1 MKKLTLPSEF
11 ICHEYSYYGKI
22 QGDKSGRSLEEFKRM
37 ITKAEQRKEMDYLK
51 SVLYVLER
59 EIAKGEN
66 AKETLEDDIRVTM
79 KYTWEEGS
87 TESDDWI
94 SSEQSVRQLNRGV
107 IATDKT
113 LRAYRRMIGSAYF
126 ARVDFEEDGEITPA
140 YLGIATL
147 KDGNEFYIY
156 DWRAPIASPF
166 YDAEIGPASYT
177 LPGGEVIEGR
187 VTLKRQYK
195 IENDQILEIFDTN
208 TQVVDE
214 VLSRLLS
221 VSGSTKMKNIV
232 ATIQKEQNR
241 IIRKQ
246 DVDIL
251 AVQGPAGSGKTS
263 VALHRIAYLLYA
275 DKENLNR
282 SNMLILSPNET
293 FSNYISDVLP
303 QMGEDN
309 VFQTTFYEYVQS
321 YLKEFKTKNDMNKVY
336 EELYLGEKTP
346 FYNSIKFKFWPG
358 YIGLLESVLE
368 SVKYKLFSIENDIVI
383 DGITLAGA
391 EFLQRFVDNTLAGS
405 DLCLYEQAKIVNEKI
420 LSIAGVKLLNHE
432 KTRAK
437 LNKLLISNLKKI
449 TAKSVYTE
457 LYSSL
462 DKFTAI
468 VQQVYN
474 ELGTPKADKLTI
486 KDLKVVFDYT
496 KDCLDKGF
504 LSYEDVMPYLYLK
517 ERILGVVEQ
526 HNIKQV
532 VIDEAQDYSLI
543 QYKILSRVFRRAKI
557 TIVGDINQSLMPF
570 VSYNDYESVI
580 KLFES
585 GRAMARSETQYLT
598 RTYRS
603 TVEINNFA
611 SLVLGANVLN
621 SRAQLDRH
629 GEEVKIIQED
639 DKKFASAKMIKDA
652 LELKKKYN
660 TVAIIYKTE
669 KECRELQK
677 ALSKHSSKDDFIYMI
692 DGEND
697 FTTKKIMV
705 MPLYI
710 AKGLEF
716 DAVLIPK
723 ANEDNYS
730 KQEKKLFYVAVTRA
744 MNELRIYYDDIPS
757 SLIIGKKLGE

>member
-1 MKKLTLPSEF
+1 
-11 ICHEYSYYGKI
+11 
-22 QGDKSGRSLEEFKRM
+22 M
-37 ITKAEQRKEMDYLK
+37 ISKAEQRKEMDYLK

-59 EIAKGEN
+59 EIEKGESS
-66 AKETLEDDIRVTM
+66 KETLEQDIRGAM
-79 KYTWEEGS
+79 KYIWDEGS
-87 TESDDWI
+87 VEADDWLA
-94 SSEQSVRQLNRGV
+94 SEQSVRQLNRGV

-113 LRAYRRMIGSAYF
+113 LRAYRRMLGSAYF
-126 ARVDFEEDGEITPA
+126 ARVDFEEDGEITPV
-140 YLGIATL
+140 YIGIATL

-166 YDAEIGPASYT
+166 YDSEIGPASYT
-177 LPGGEVIEGR
+177 LPDGTVIEGR

-195 IENDQILEIFDTN
+195 IENDQIIEIFDTN
-208 TQVVDE
+208 TQVVDT
-214 VLSRLLS
+214 VLSKLLTI
-221 VSGSTKMKNIV
+221 SGSTKMKNIV

-246 DVDIL
+246 DVEIL

-282 SNMLILSPNET
+282 TNMLILSPNET

-309 VFQTTFYEYVQS
+309 VFQTTFYDYVQN
-321 YLKEFKTKNDMNKVY
+321 YLREFKTKNDMNKVY
-336 EELYLGEKTP
+336 EELYLKEPTP

-358 YIGLLESVLE
+358 YIRLIESLID
-368 SVKYKLFSIENDIVI
+368 SIKYKLFSIENDVVI
-383 DGITLAGA
+383 DGINLAGA
-391 EFLQRFVDNTLAGS
+391 EFLQRFVDNTLKNS
-405 DLCLYEQAKIVNEKI
+405 DLCLYEQAKLVNEKV
-420 LSIAGVKLLNHE
+420 LSIAGVKLLNHD

-437 LNKLLISNLKKI
+437 LNKQLLNNLKKI
-449 TAKSVYTE
+449 TAKTVYTE

-462 DKFTAI
+462 DKFTAM
-468 VQQVYN
+468 VQNVYN

-486 KDLKVVFDYT
+486 KELKTVFDYT
-496 KDCLDKGF
+496 KEGLDKGV

-517 ERILGVVEQ
+517 ERMLGVVEQ

-543 QYKILSRVFRRAKI
+543 QYKILASVFKRANI

-570 VSYNDYESVI
+570 VNYSDYESVI
-580 KLFES
+580 KLFQS
-585 GRAMARSETQYLT
+585 DRALARAETQYLT
-598 RTYRS
+598 KTYRS

-611 SLVLGANVLN
+611 NIVIGNNVLN
-621 SRAQLDRH
+621 SRTQLDRH
-629 GEEVKIIQED
+629 GEDVKIIKED
-639 DKKFASAKMIKDA
+639 EQKIDGDKLIADAIK
-652 LELKKKYN
+652 LKEQYN

-669 KECRELQK
+669 KECKELQR
-677 ALSKHSSKDDFIYMI
+677 AMAKHPKRDEFIYMV

-697 FTTKKIMV
+697 FTTHKIMV
-705 MPLYI
+705 MPLYT

-716 DAVLIPK
+716 DAVLLPK
-723 ANEDNYS
+723 ANENNFS
-730 KQEKKLFYVAVTRA
+730 KEETKLFYVAITRA

-757 SLIIGKKLGE
+757 SLILNRITENE

>member
-1 MKKLTLPSEF
+1 
-11 ICHEYSYYGKI
+11 
-22 QGDKSGRSLEEFKRM
+22 M
-37 ITKAEQRKEMDYLK
+37 ISKAEQRKEMDYLK

-59 EIAKGEN
+59 EIEKGESS
-66 AKETLEDDIRVTM
+66 KENLEQDIRGAM
-79 KYTWEEGS
+79 KYIWDEGS
-87 TESDDWI
+87 VEADDWLA
-94 SSEQSVRQLNRGV
+94 SEQSVRQLNRGV

-113 LRAYRRMIGSAYF
+113 LRAYRRMLGSAYF
-126 ARVDFEEDGEITPA
+126 ARVDFEEDGEITPV
-140 YLGIATL
+140 YIGIATL

-166 YDAEIGPASYT
+166 YDSEIGPASYT
-177 LPGGEVIEGR
+177 LPDGTVIEGR

-195 IENDQILEIFDTN
+195 IENDQIIEIFDTN
-208 TQVVDE
+208 TQVVDT
-214 VLSRLLS
+214 VLSKLLTI
-221 VSGSTKMKNIV
+221 SGSTKMKNIV

-246 DVDIL
+246 DVEIL

-282 SNMLILSPNET
+282 TNMLILSPNET

-309 VFQTTFYEYVQS
+309 VFQTTFYDYVQN
-321 YLKEFKTKNDMNKVY
+321 YLREFKTKNDMDKVY
-336 EELYLGEKTP
+336 EELYLKEPTP

-358 YIGLLESVLE
+358 YIRLIESLID
-368 SVKYKLFSIENDIVI
+368 SIKYKLFSIENDVVI
-383 DGITLAGA
+383 DGINLAGA
-391 EFLQRFVDNTLAGS
+391 EFLQRFVDNTLKNS
-405 DLCLYEQAKIVNEKI
+405 DLCLYEQAKLVNEKV
-420 LSIAGVKLLNHE
+420 LSIAGVKLLNHD

-437 LNKLLISNLKKI
+437 LNKQLLNNLKKI
-449 TAKSVYTE
+449 TAKTVYTE

-462 DKFTAI
+462 DKFTAM
-468 VQQVYN
+468 VQNVYN

-486 KDLKVVFDYT
+486 KELKTVFDYT
-496 KDCLDKGF
+496 KEGLDKGV

-517 ERILGVVEQ
+517 ERMLGVVEQ

-543 QYKILSRVFRRAKI
+543 QYKILASVFKRANI

-570 VSYNDYESVI
+570 VNYSDYESVI
-580 KLFES
+580 KLFQS
-585 GRAMARSETQYLT
+585 DRALARAETQYLT
-598 RTYRS
+598 KTYRS

-611 SLVLGANVLN
+611 NIIIGNNVLN
-621 SRAQLDRH
+621 SRTQLDRH
-629 GEEVKIIQED
+629 GEDVKIIKED
-639 DKKFASAKMIKDA
+639 EQKIDGDKLISDAIK
-652 LELKKKYN
+652 LKEQYN

-669 KECRELQK
+669 KECKELQR
-677 ALSKHSSKDDFIYMI
+677 AMAKHPKRDAFIYMV

-697 FTTKKIMV
+697 FTTHKIMV
-705 MPLYI
+705 MPLYT

-716 DAVLIPK
+716 DAVLLPK
-723 ANEDNYS
+723 ANENNFS
-730 KQEKKLFYVAVTRA
+730 KEETKLFYVAITRA

-757 SLIIGKKLGE
+757 SLILNRITENE

>member
-1 MKKLTLPSEF
+1 
-11 ICHEYSYYGKI
+11 
-22 QGDKSGRSLEEFKRM
+22 M
-37 ITKAEQRKEMDYLK
+37 ITKAEQRQEMDYLK
-51 SVLYVLER
+51 SVLYVLEK
-59 EIAKGEN
+59 EIEKSEN
-66 AKETLEDDIRVTM
+66 SKESLEEDIRGAM
-79 KYTWEEGS
+79 KYIWEEGS
-87 TESDDWI
+87 TEADDWLT
-94 SSEQSVRQLNRGV
+94 SEQSVRQLNRGV

-113 LRAYRRMIGSAYF
+113 LRAYRRMLGSAYF
-126 ARVDFEEDGEITPA
+126 ARVDFEEDGEVTPA

-166 YDAEIGPASYT
+166 YDSEVGPASYK
-177 LPGGEVIEGR
+177 LPNGEMIEGK

-214 VLSRLLS
+214 VLSRLLTAT
-221 VSGSTKMKNIV
+221 GSTKMKNIV
-232 ATIQKEQNR
+232 STIQKEQNK

-263 VALHRIAYLLYA
+263 VALHRIAYLLYS
-275 DKENLNR
+275 DKENLSRN
-282 SNMLILSPNET
+282 NMLILSPNDT

-336 EELYLGEKTP
+336 EELYLNEKTP

-358 YIGLLESVLE
+358 YISLIETFIESR
-368 SVKYKLFSIENDIVI
+368 KYKLFSIENDIVL
-383 DGITLAGA
+383 DGINLAGA
-391 EFLQRFVDNTLAGS
+391 EFLKRFVDNNLKNS
-405 DLCLYEQAKIVNEKI
+405 DLSLYEQAKLVNEKI
-420 LSIAGVKLLNHE
+420 LSIAGVKLLGHE

-437 LNKLLISNLKKI
+437 LNKLLQTNLKKI
-449 TAKSVYTE
+449 TAKSVYTD

-462 DKFTAI
+462 DNFTGL
-468 VQQVYN
+468 VQTVYN
-474 ELGTPKADKLTI
+474 ELGTPKADKLL
-486 KDLKVVFDYT
+486 LKELKEVFDYT
-496 KDCLDKGF
+496 KDGIEKGL

-517 ERILGVVEQ
+517 ERMLGVVEQ
-526 HNIKQV
+526 HGIRQV
-532 VIDEAQDYSLI
+532 IIDEAQDYSLI
-543 QYKILSRVFRRAKI
+543 QYKILSSVFKRAQI
-557 TIVGDINQSLMPF
+557 TLVGDTNQSLMPF
-570 VSYNDYESVI
+570 VNYNDYESII
-580 KLFES
+580 KLFQS
-585 GRAMARSETQYLT
+585 GRASAKAETQYLS

-603 TVEINNFA
+603 TMEINNFA
-611 SLVLGANVLN
+611 SMVIGQNVLN

-629 GEEVKIIQED
+629 GEDVKVIKD
-639 DKKFASAKMIKDA
+639 DGNKMIADA
-652 LELKKKYN
+652 IELKNKYN

-669 KECRELQK
+669 KECKELQK
-677 ALSKHSSKDDFIYMI
+677 KILKSEYKDNFIFMV

-697 FTTKKIMV
+697 FTTKKVMV

-716 DAVLIPK
+716 DAVMVPK
-723 ANEDNYS
+723 VNEDNFN
-730 KQEKKLFYVAVTRA
+730 KTHKKLFYVAVTRA

-757 SLIIGKKLGE
+757 SMIISRVEETNA

>member
-1 MKKLTLPSEF
+1 
-11 ICHEYSYYGKI
+11 
-22 QGDKSGRSLEEFKRM
+22 M
-37 ITKAEQRKEMDYLK
+37 ISKAEERKEIDYLK
-51 SVLYVLER
+51 SVLYVLEK
-59 EIAKGEN
+59 EIEKSESS
-66 AKETLEDDIRVTM
+66 KDTLEVDIRQAM
-79 KYTWEEGS
+79 KYIWEQGS
-87 TESDDWI
+87 TEADDWI

-107 IATDKT
+107 LATEKQ
-113 LRAYRRMIGSAYF
+113 LRAYRRMLGSAYF
-126 ARVDFEEDGEITPA
+126 ARVDFTEDGETTPV
-140 YLGIATL
+140 YIGIATL

-166 YDAEIGPASYT
+166 YDSEIGPASYT
-177 LPGGEVIEGR
+177 LPDGTVIDGQ

-195 IENDQILEIFDTN
+195 IENDKIVEIFDTD
-208 TQVVDE
+208 TQVLDN
-214 VLSRLLS
+214 VLSKLLT

-246 DVDIL
+246 DVEIL

-282 SNMLILSPNET
+282 TNMLILSPNET

-309 VFQTTFYEYVQS
+309 VFQTTFYDYVQS

-336 EELYLGEKTP
+336 EELYLGQKTP

-358 YIGLLESVLE
+358 YISLIENFLEKS
-368 SVKYKLFSIENDIVI
+368 KYKLFSIEKDIVI
-383 DGITLAGA
+383 DGINLASA
-391 EFLQRFVDNTLAGS
+391 EYLMRYVDNTLSAS
-405 DLCLYEQAKIVNEKI
+405 DLTIYEQAKLVNEKI

-437 LNKLLISNLKKI
+437 LNKQLAQNLKKI
-449 TAKSVYTE
+449 TSKSVYLD

-462 DKFTAI
+462 NNFTAL
-468 VQQVYN
+468 VQEVYN
-474 ELGTPKADKLTI
+474 NIGTPKQDKLTI
-486 KDLKVVFDYT
+486 KELKEVFDYT
-496 KDCLDKGF
+496 KENLEKGN

-517 ERILGVVEQ
+517 ERMLGVVEQ
-526 HNIKQV
+526 HGIKQV
-532 VIDEAQDYSLI
+532 IIDEAQDYSLI
-543 QYKILSRVFRRAKI
+543 QYRILANVFKRAGI
-557 TIVGDINQSLMPF
+557 TLVGDINQSLMPF
-570 VSYNDYESVI
+570 VNYTNYESII
-580 KLFES
+580 KLFQAD
-585 GRAMARSETQYLT
+585 RALARAETQYLT
-598 RTYRS
+598 KTYRS

-611 SLVLGANVLN
+611 NLIIGATTLN
-621 SRAQLDRH
+621 SRTQLDRH
-629 GEEVKIIQED
+629 GDDVRIQKEDKQKING
-639 DKKFASAKMIKDA
+639 DKLIKDA

-677 ALSKHSSKDDFIYMI
+677 ALQKSADKDEFIFMI
-692 DGEND
+692 DGECD

-723 ANEDNYS
+723 ANENNYS
-730 KQEKKLFYVAVTRA
+730 KNERKLFYVAVTRA
-744 MNELRIYYDDIPS
+744 MNQLNIYYDDVPS
-757 SLIIGKKLGE
+757 SLIINAEVK

>member
-1 MKKLTLPSEF
+1 
-11 ICHEYSYYGKI
+11 
-22 QGDKSGRSLEEFKRM
+22 M
-37 ITKAEQRKEMDYLK
+37 ISKVEQRKEMDYLK
-51 SVLYVLER
+51 SVLYVLEK
-59 EIAKGEN
+59 EIEKGETN
-66 AKETLEDDIRVTM
+66 KENLEEDIRGAM
-79 KYTWEEGS
+79 KYIWEEGS
-87 TESDDWI
+87 TEADDWI

-113 LRAYRRMIGSAYF
+113 LRAYRRMLGSAYF
-126 ARVDFEEDGEITPA
+126 ARVDFEEDGEVTPA

-214 VLSRLLS
+214 VLSKLLT

-241 IIRKQ
+241 IIRKN

-282 SNMLILSPNET
+282 TNMLILSPNET

-336 EELYLGEKTP
+336 EELYLGEKTD
-346 FYNSIKFKFWPG
+346 FYNSIRFKFWPG
-358 YIGLLESVLE
+358 YISLIETLLNSI
-368 SVKYKLFSIENDIVI
+368 KYKLFSIENDIVI
-383 DGITLAGA
+383 DGINLAGA
-391 EFLQRFVDNTLAGS
+391 EFLQRFVDNQLAGS
-405 DLCLYEQAKIVNEKI
+405 DLSLYEQAKLVNEKV
-420 LSIAGVKLLNHE
+420 LSIAGVKLLNHD

-437 LNKLLISNLKKI
+437 LNKQLLANLKKI
-449 TAKSVYTE
+449 TAKAVYTE

-462 DKFTAI
+462 DRFTNL
-468 VQQVYN
+468 VQSVYN
-474 ELGTPKADKLTI
+474 ELGTPKNDKLTI
-486 KDLKVVFDYT
+486 KELKQVFDYT
-496 KDCLDKGF
+496 KDSIEKGF

-517 ERILGVVEQ
+517 ERMLGVVEQ
-526 HNIKQV
+526 HGIKQV
-532 VIDEAQDYSLI
+532 IIDEAQDYSLI
-543 QYKILSRVFRRAKI
+543 QYKLLSEVFRRAKI
-557 TIVGDINQSLMPF
+557 TIVGDVNQSLMPF
-570 VSYNDYESVI
+570 VNYSDYDSI
-580 KLFES
+580 INLFQS
-585 GRAMARSETQYLT
+585 GRATNKTETQYLT
-598 RTYRS
+598 KTYRS

-611 SLVLGANVLN
+611 SVVIGSTTLN
-621 SRAQLDRH
+621 SRTQLDRH
-629 GEEVKIIQED
+629 GEDVKIIKETEQKIDGE
-639 DKKFASAKMIKDA
+639 KMISDA
-652 LELKKKYN
+652 VMLKEKYN
-660 TVAIIYKTE
+660 TVAIIFKTE
-669 KECRELQK
+669 KECKELQK
-677 ALSKHSSKDDFIYMI
+677 ALSKHQDKDKFIFMV

-716 DAVLIPK
+716 DAVLVPK
-723 ANEDNYS
+723 ANENNYS
-730 KQEKKLFYVAVTRA
+730 KNERKLFYVAVTRA

-757 SLIIGKKLGE
+757 SLILSRVVEGE

>member
-1 MKKLTLPSEF
+1 
-11 ICHEYSYYGKI
+11 
-22 QGDKSGRSLEEFKRM
+22 M
-37 ITKAEQRKEMDYLK
+37 ISKAEQRKEMDYLK

-59 EIAKGEN
+59 EIEKGEHS
-66 AKETLEDDIRVTM
+66 KENLEEDIRGAM
-79 KYTWEEGS
+79 KYIWEEGS
-87 TESDDWI
+87 TEADDWL

-107 IATDKT
+107 IATDKA
-113 LRAYRRMIGSAYF
+113 LRAYRRMLGSAYF
-126 ARVDFEEDGEITPA
+126 ARVDFEEDGETTPA

-166 YDAEIGPASYT
+166 YDSEIGPASYT

-195 IENDQILEIFDTN
+195 IENDEIIEIFDTN

-214 VLSRLLS
+214 VLSKLLS

-282 SNMLILSPNET
+282 SNMLILSPNDT

-336 EELYLGEKTP
+336 EELYLGEQTP

-358 YIGLLESVLE
+358 YISLLESVLE

-383 DGITLAGA
+383 DGINLAGA

-405 DLCLYEQAKIVNEKI
+405 DLCLYEQAKLVNEKI

-437 LNKLLISNLKKI
+437 LNKLLVANLKKI

-462 DKFTAI
+462 DKFTSL
-468 VQQVYN
+468 VQSVYN

-486 KDLKVVFDYT
+486 KELKVVFDYT
-496 KDCLDKGF
+496 KECLDKGF

-532 VIDEAQDYSLI
+532 IIDEAQDYSLI
-543 QYKILSRVFRRAKI
+543 QYKILSQVFKCAKI
-557 TIVGDINQSLMPF
+557 TIVGDVNQSLMPF
-570 VSYNDYESVI
+570 VSYNDYESI
-580 KLFES
+580 INLFQS
-585 GRAMARSETQYLT
+585 GRAVAKAETQYLS

-611 SLVLGANVLN
+611 SLVLGMNVLN

-629 GEEVKIIQED
+629 GEDVKIIQETEQRID
-639 DKKFASAKMIKDA
+639 GEKLIADA

-660 TVAIIYKTE
+660 TVAIIFKTE
-669 KECRELQK
+669 KECKELAR
-677 ALSKHSSKDDFIYMI
+677 ALAKHPNKDNFIYMV

-697 FTTKKIMV
+697 FTTKKVMV

-716 DAVLIPK
+716 DAVLLPK
-723 ANEDNYS
+723 ANENNYS
-730 KQEKKLFYVAVTRA
+730 KPEKKLFYVAVTRA

-757 SLIIGKKLGE
+757 SLIIGKKLGDK

>member
-1 MKKLTLPSEF
+1 
-11 ICHEYSYYGKI
+11 
-22 QGDKSGRSLEEFKRM
+22 M
-37 ITKAEQRKEMDYLK
+37 ISKAEERKEIDYLK
-51 SVLYVLER
+51 SVLYVLEK
-59 EIAKGEN
+59 EIEKNESN
-66 AKETLEDDIRVTM
+66 KDTLEVDIRQAM
-79 KYTWEEGS
+79 KYIWEQGS
-87 TESDDWI
+87 TEADDWVT
-94 SSEQSVRQLNRGV
+94 SEQSVRQLNRGV
-107 IATDKT
+107 IATEKQ
-113 LRAYRRMIGSAYF
+113 LRAYRRMLGSAYF
-126 ARVDFEEDGEITPA
+126 ARVDFVEDGETTPV

-166 YDAEIGPASYT
+166 YDSEIGPASYT
-177 LPGGEVIEGR
+177 LPDGTVIEGQ

-195 IENDQILEIFDTN
+195 IENDKIIEIFDTD
-208 TQVVDE
+208 TQVLDN
-214 VLSRLLS
+214 VLSKLLT

-282 SNMLILSPNET
+282 RNMLILSPNET

-309 VFQTTFYEYVQS
+309 VFQTTFYDYVQS

-336 EELYLGEKTP
+336 EELYLGKKTP

-358 YIGLLESVLE
+358 YISLIENFLDKS
-368 SVKYKLFSIENDIVI
+368 KYKLFSIEKDIVV
-383 DGITLAGA
+383 DGINLASA
-391 EFLQRFVDNTLAGS
+391 EFLKRFVDNTFVAS
-405 DLCLYEQAKIVNEKI
+405 DLTIYEQAKLVNEKI
-420 LSIAGVKLLNHE
+420 LSIAGVKLLGHE

-437 LNKLLISNLKKI
+437 LNKQLVQNLKKI
-449 TAKSVYTE
+449 TAKTVYTD

-462 DKFTAI
+462 NRFTAL
-468 VQQVYN
+468 VQEVYN
-474 ELGTPKADKLTI
+474 NIGTPKQDKLTI
-486 KDLKVVFDYT
+486 KELKEVFDYT
-496 KDCLDKGF
+496 KENLEKGTF
-504 LSYEDVMPYLYLK
+504 SYEDVMPYLYLK
-517 ERILGVVEQ
+517 ERVLGVVEQ
-526 HNIKQV
+526 HGIKQV
-532 VIDEAQDYSLI
+532 IIDEAQDYSLI
-543 QYKILSRVFRRAKI
+543 QYRILANVFKRAGI
-557 TIVGDINQSLMPF
+557 TLVGDVNQSLMPF
-570 VSYNDYESVI
+570 VNYSNYESII
-580 KLFES
+580 KLFQAD
-585 GRAMARSETQYLT
+585 RALARAETQYLT
-598 RTYRS
+598 KTYRS

-611 SLVLGANVLN
+611 NLIIGGTTLN
-621 SRAQLDRH
+621 ARTQLDRH
-629 GEEVKIIQED
+629 GGDVLIQKEDNQKINGN
-639 DKKFASAKMIKDA
+639 KLIKDA
-652 LELKKKYN
+652 LNLKKVYN

-677 ALSKHSSKDDFIYMI
+677 AMQKSPHKDDFIYMM
-692 DGEND
+692 DGECD

-730 KQEKKLFYVAVTRA
+730 KNERKLFYVAVTRA
-744 MNELRIYYDDIPS
+744 MNQLNIYYDDIPS
-757 SLIIGKKLGE
+757 SLIINAEVK

>member
-1 MKKLTLPSEF
+1 
-11 ICHEYSYYGKI
+11 
-22 QGDKSGRSLEEFKRM
+22 M
-37 ITKAEQRKEMDYLK
+37 ISKAEQRQEMDYLK
-51 SVLYVLER
+51 SVLYVLEK
-59 EIAKGEN
+59 EIEKGESS
-66 AKETLEDDIRVTM
+66 KESLEEDIRGAM
-79 KYTWEEGS
+79 KYIWEEGS
-87 TESDDWI
+87 TEADDWI

-113 LRAYRRMIGSAYF
+113 LRAYRRMLGSAYF

-177 LPGGEVIEGR
+177 LPGGEVIEGK

-195 IENDQILEIFDTN
+195 IENDQIIEIFDTN
-208 TQVVDE
+208 TQVVDD
-214 VLSRLLS
+214 VLSKLLT

-241 IIRKQ
+241 IIRKR

-282 SNMLILSPNET
+282 TNMLILSPNDT

-336 EELYLGEKTP
+336 EELYLGEKTD
-346 FYNSIKFKFWPG
+346 FYNSIRFKFWPG
-358 YIGLLESVLE
+358 YISLIETLIN

-383 DGITLAGA
+383 DGINLAGA
-391 EFLQRFVDNTLAGS
+391 EFLQRFVDNQLSGS
-405 DLCLYEQAKIVNEKI
+405 DLSLYEQAKLVNEKV
-420 LSIAGVKLLNHE
+420 LSIAGVKLLNHD

-437 LNKLLISNLKKI
+437 LNKMLLSNLKKI

-462 DKFTAI
+462 DRFTNL
-468 VQQVYN
+468 VQSVYN

-486 KDLKVVFDYT
+486 KELKQVFDYT
-496 KDCLDKGF
+496 KEGIEKGV

-517 ERILGVVEQ
+517 ERMLGVVEQ
-526 HNIKQV
+526 HGIKQV
-532 VIDEAQDYSLI
+532 IIDEAQDYSLI
-543 QYKILSRVFRRAKI
+543 QYKLLSEVFKRAKI
-557 TIVGDINQSLMPF
+557 TIVGDVNQSLMPF
-570 VSYNDYESVI
+570 VNYSDYDSI
-580 KLFES
+580 INLFQS
-585 GRAMARSETQYLT
+585 GRAIAKAETQYLT
-598 RTYRS
+598 KTYRS

-611 SLVLGANVLN
+611 SVLIGSTTLN
-621 SRAQLDRH
+621 ARTQLDRH
-629 GEEVKIIQED
+629 GEDVKIIKED
-639 DKKFASAKMIKDA
+639 EQRIDGQKLIADAVKLKD
-652 LELKKKYN
+652 KYN

-669 KECRELQK
+669 KECKELLK
-677 ALSKHSSKDDFIYMI
+677 ALSKHPDKDKFIFMV

-697 FTTKKIMV
+697 FTTKKVMV

-716 DAVLIPK
+716 DVVLVPK
-723 ANEDNYS
+723 VNENNYS
-730 KQEKKLFYVAVTRA
+730 KQERKLLYVAVTRA
-744 MNELRIYYDDIPS
+744 MNILNLYYDDVPS
-757 SLIIGKKLGE
+757 SLILSRVVEEK